1 MAFGIYKPGQGYW
14 VRVLTAAFAGVLLL
28 FGAQWL
34 WGQLER
40 AGRFIPHPTSVITTT
55 HAPQYPAGTQLTL
68 LGRASAEGQAP
79 SLGTATVVGPAEG
92 GGLTIKDI
100 KYNAGVEAT
109 TGIEAISDAAG
120 APVLV
125 RGQPRPIPAFEPLY
139 LQAAGVGLF
148 LLLGAIVIYYFV
160 AVTPRAVEFLIA
172 TDGEMK
178 KVNWSTRRDV
188 INSTLVVILW
198 AVLIAGG
205 LFIVDAAFASFFR
218 LIGVLQ
224 A

>member
-40 AGRFIPHPTSVITTT
+40 AGRFIPHPTWVVTTS
-55 HAPQYPAGTQLTL
+55 HSPPFAAGSQVTL
-68 LGRASAEGQAP
+68 LGRPGSETPAP
-79 SLGTATVVGPAEG
+79 SLGTATVVGPAAG
-92 GGLTIKDI
+92 GGLAIRDI
-100 KYNAGVEAT
+100 KLNAGVEQSAAVD
-109 TGIEAISDAAG
+109 GITDGSGDPI
-120 APVLV
+120 VV
-125 RGQPRPIPAFEPLY
+125 RGTRAVPLFEPLY
-139 LQAAGVGLF
+139 LQAAGVGL
-148 LLLGAIVIYYFV
+148 LLLVGSLLIYYFV
-160 AVTPRAVEFLIA
+160 ASKPRSVEFLIA

-178 KVNWSTRRDV
+178 KVNWSSRRDI
-188 INSTLVVILW
+188 INSTLVVIMW
-198 AVLIAGG
+198 AVLIAAG